1 MPNFKFI
8 IKKETGDLQKGNI
21 QANSRDDALSLLK
34 KEGVF
39 ILFLEETKKSR
50 LNISPKK
57 ISQRD
62 ISIFSKQLSIMLQ
75 SKITLI
81 ESLQII
87 ILEMKNER
95 FKGILVKIIEDI
107 RAGAMFSNALSKHPA
122 IFSDF
127 YINIIR
133 VGESSG
139 ALSEALIYLIKHL
152 EEQEQIKSKIKA
164 AMIYPAL
171 IIIVMVVIVGVLF
184 LWLLPTHLF
193 PVLEKAG
200 VELPLPT
207 IIVMSFVDFLTGNII
222 QIILTIILL
231 IVGFFVI
238 NKTKGGK
245 YFFHKTYLKIPIIGD
260 LMKKFYM
267 AQFATIFYTSM
278 TSGVSM
284 VESLNMTKKVVG
296 NVVYKESISDFRE
309 RIKEGEVL
317 SAAVKKYPL
326 LYSSMFIQMLMVG
339 EKTGLIERSL
349 NNICDIYSE
358 EIDRKIKIGISLMEP
373 AIIIFL
379 AVIVLVIVLSVFLP
393 IIQMTT
399 M

>member
-1 MPNFKFI
+1 
-8 IKKETGDLQKGNI
+8 
-21 QANSRDDALSLLK
+21 
-34 KEGVF
+34 
-39 ILFLEETKKSR
+39 
-50 LNISPKK
+50 
-57 ISQRD
+57 
-62 ISIFSKQLSIMLQ
+62 
-75 SKITLI
+75 
-81 ESLQII
+81 
-87 ILEMKNER
+87 
-95 FKGILVKIIEDI
+95 
-107 RAGAMFSNALSKHPA
+107 
-122 IFSDF
+122 
-127 YINIIR
+127 
-133 VGESSG
+133 
-139 ALSEALIYLIKHL
+139 
-152 EEQEQIKSKIKA
+152 
-164 AMIYPAL
+164 
-171 IIIVMVVIVGVLF
+171 MVVIVGVLF